1 MSLPEQY
8 KNLNLEQKKTIVYNL
23 ISQFWNEKVQELVK
37 SFNEEQVEFLF
48 TYFFTDSKEDR
59 ERMWNDM
66 LEQRKSLFIELKQW
80 ADKLKD
86 INLKLSEL
94 LSKREDIASF
104 GKDRR

>member
-1 MSLPEQY
+1 MPLPEQY
-8 KNLNLEQKKTIVYNL
+8 KNLTPEQKRTIVYNL

-37 SFNEEQVEFLF
+37 NFNEEQVEFLF
-48 TYFFTDSKEDR
+48 TYFFTESKEDR

-66 LEQRKSLFIELKQW
+66 LEQRKSLFIELKKW

-94 LSKREDIASF
+94 LSEREDIASF